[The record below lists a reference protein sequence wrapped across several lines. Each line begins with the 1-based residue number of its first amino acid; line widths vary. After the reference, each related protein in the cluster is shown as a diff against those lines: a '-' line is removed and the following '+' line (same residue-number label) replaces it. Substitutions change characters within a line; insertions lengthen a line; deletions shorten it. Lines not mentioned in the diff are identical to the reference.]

1 MIWDSLRH
9 YAILTRLQIQIA
21 QDYDMEIT
29 TLVEQVEKLGLE
41 GSVNAALGVYKK
53 AEEVR
58 AKKEVIE
65 VAVKEVDPCSYC

>member
-1 MIWDSLRH
+1 
-9 YAILTRLQIQIA
+9 
-21 QDYDMEIT
+21 MEIT

-65 VAVKEVDPCSYC
+65 VAVKDVDLCSYC